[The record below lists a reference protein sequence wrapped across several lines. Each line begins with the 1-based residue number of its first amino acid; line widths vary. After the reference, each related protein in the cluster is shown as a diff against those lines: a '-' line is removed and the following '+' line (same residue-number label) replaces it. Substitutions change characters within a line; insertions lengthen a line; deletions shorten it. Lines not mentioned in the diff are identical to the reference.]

1 MTKSINIAYAEAETH
16 REASK
21 GEPVDIKCLR
31 TFQAVVACGTYAKAA
46 DQLGYTQ
53 STVTVH
59 IKQLERDLGLPL
71 FERIGRR
78 MVLTQ
83 KGAEALAQ
91 AAEII
96 AAADRLAA
104 LGAEET
110 ALRGTLRVDM
120 AETLLCYAMDEVIA
134 AFRERAPGV
143 ALRLRDRTCAQVS
156 ENLREGSCDLG
167 LTYAF
172 DRQPDD
178 FAIEKVGQVR
188 IALVAAPN
196 APLPDLQTARLA
208 APLPFIIDEPD
219 DVFRIAFE
227 QTLHARGV
235 AIAETMELWS
245 SQAIKRLVGLGMGFS
260 LFPRFAVADEL
271 ARGTFAEIPD
281 PFGEQNFP
289 IYLGHRKTHWLT
301 PAARLFC
308 DLVREHLA
316 SDNEKAAAS
325 G

>member
-1 MTKSINIAYAEAETH
+1 M
-16 REASK
+16 
-21 GEPVDIKCLR
+21 DIKCLR

-46 DQLGYTQ
+46 DRLGYTQ

-104 LGAEET
+104 LGTEET
-110 ALRGTLRVDM
+110 ALQGTLRVDA
-120 AETLLCYAMDEVIA
+120 AETLLCYALDEVIA

-156 ENLREGSCDLG
+156 ENLRDGSCDLG

-172 DRQPDD
+172 DWQPED
-178 FAIEKVGQVR
+178 FSIEEVGQIR
-188 IALVAAPN
+188 TTLVAAPG
-196 APLPDLQTARLA
+196 APLPDFQSAEQLVG
-208 APLPFIIDEPD
+208 LPFIIDEPD
-219 DVFRIAFE
+219 NVFRIALE
-227 QTLHARGV
+227 QTLDARGV
-235 AIAETMELWS
+235 MLAETMELWS
-245 SQAIKRLVGLGMGFS
+245 SQAIKRLVAMGMGFS
-260 LFPRFAVADEL
+260 VFPRFAVADEL
-271 ARGTFAEIPD
+271 ARGAFVEIPD
-281 PFGEQNFP
+281 PFGERTFP
-289 IYLGHRKTHWLT
+289 VYLGHRKTHWLT

>member
-1 MTKSINIAYAEAETH
+1 M
-16 REASK
+16 
-21 GEPVDIKCLR
+21 DIKCLR

-46 DQLGYTQ
+46 DRLGYTQ

-104 LGAEET
+104 LGTEET
-110 ALRGTLRVDM
+110 ALQGTLRVDL
-120 AETLLCYAMDEVIA
+120 AETLLCYALDEVIA

-156 ENLREGSCDLG
+156 ENLG

-172 DRQPDD
+172 DWQPED
-178 FAIEKVGQVR
+178 FSIEEVGQIR
-188 IALVAAPN
+188 TTLVAAPSI
-196 APLPDLQTARLA
+196 PLPDFQSAGQLA
-208 APLPFIIDEPD
+208 GLPFIIDEPD
-219 DVFRIAFE
+219 NVFRIALE
-227 QTLHARGV
+227 QTMDARGV
-235 AIAETMELWS
+235 TLTETMELWS
-245 SQAIKRLVGLGMGFS
+245 SQAIKRLVSMGMGFS
-260 LFPRFAVADEL
+260 VFPRFAVADEL
-271 ARGTFAEIPD
+271 ARGTFVEIPD
-281 PFGEQNFP
+281 PFGKRTFP

-308 DLVREHLA
+308 DLVRERLMP
-316 SDNEKAAAS
+316 EKTR
-325 G
+325 

>member
-1 MTKSINIAYAEAETH
+1 M
-16 REASK
+16 
-21 GEPVDIKCLR
+21 DIKCLR

-46 DQLGYTQ
+46 DRLGYTQ

-104 LGAEET
+104 LGTEET
-110 ALRGTLRVDM
+110 ALQGTLRVDL
-120 AETLLCYAMDEVIA
+120 AETLLCYALDEVIA

-156 ENLREGSCDLG
+156 ENLRDGSCDLG

-172 DRQPDD
+172 DWQPED
-178 FAIEKVGQVR
+178 FSIEEVGQIR
-188 IALVAAPN
+188 TTLVAAPSI
-196 APLPDLQTARLA
+196 PLPDFQSAGQLA
-208 APLPFIIDEPD
+208 GLPLSSTSPTTCSASPSSKPW
-219 DVFRIAFE
+219 
-227 QTLHARGV
+227 THA
-235 AIAETMELWS
+235 A
-245 SQAIKRLVGLGMGFS
+245 
-260 LFPRFAVADEL
+260 
-271 ARGTFAEIPD
+271 
-281 PFGEQNFP
+281 
-289 IYLGHRKTHWLT
+289 
-301 PAARLFC
+301 
-308 DLVREHLA
+308 
-316 SDNEKAAAS
+316 
-325 G
+325 

>member
-1 MTKSINIAYAEAETH
+1 M
-16 REASK
+16 
-21 GEPVDIKCLR
+21 DIKCLR

-46 DQLGYTQ
+46 DRLGYTQ

-104 LGAEET
+104 LGTEET
-110 ALRGTLRVDM
+110 ALQGTLRVDL
-120 AETLLCYAMDEVIA
+120 AETLLCYALDEVIA

-156 ENLREGSCDLG
+156 ENLRDGSCDLG

-172 DRQPDD
+172 DWQPED
-178 FAIEKVGQVR
+178 FSIEEVGQIR
-188 IALVAAPN
+188 TTLVAAPSI
-196 APLPDLQTARLA
+196 PLPDFQSAGQLA
-208 APLPFIIDEPD
+208 GLPFIIDEPD
-219 DVFRIAFE
+219 NVFRIALE
-227 QTLHARGV
+227 QTMDARGV
-235 AIAETMELWS
+235 TLTETMELWS
-245 SQAIKRLVGLGMGFS
+245 SQAIKRLAS
-260 LFPRFAVADEL
+260 PSPTSWRAEPSSRFPTPSESAPSPSTSAI
-271 ARGTFAEIPD
+271 ARPTGSPR
-281 PFGEQNFP
+281 P
-289 IYLGHRKTHWLT
+289 
-301 PAARLFC
+301 PACSAISY
-308 DLVREHLA
+308 A
-316 SDNEKAAAS
+316 SA
-325 G
+325 

>member
-1 MTKSINIAYAEAETH
+1 M
-16 REASK
+16 
-21 GEPVDIKCLR
+21 DIKCLR

-46 DQLGYTQ
+46 DRLGYTQ

-104 LGAEET
+104 LGTEET
-110 ALRGTLRVDM
+110 ALQGTLRVDL
-120 AETLLCYAMDEVIA
+120 AETLLCYALDEVIA

-156 ENLREGSCDLG
+156 ENLRDGSCDLG

-172 DRQPDD
+172 DWQPED
-178 FAIEKVGQVR
+178 FSIEEVGQIR
-188 IALVAAPN
+188 TTLVAAPSI
-196 APLPDLQTARLA
+196 PDFQSAGQLA
-208 APLPFIIDEPD
+208 GLPFIIDEPD
-219 DVFRIAFE
+219 NVFRIALE
-227 QTLHARGV
+227 QTMDARGV
-235 AIAETMELWS
+235 TLTETMELWS
-245 SQAIKRLVGLGMGFS
+245 SQAIKRLVSMGMGFS
-260 LFPRFAVADEL
+260 VFPRFAVADEL
-271 ARGTFAEIPD
+271 ARGTFVEIPD
-281 PFGEQNFP
+281 PFGKRTFP

-308 DLVREHLA
+308 DLVRERLMP
-316 SDNEKAAAS
+316 EKTR
-325 G
+325 

>member
-1 MTKSINIAYAEAETH
+1 M
-16 REASK
+16 
-21 GEPVDIKCLR
+21 DIKCLR

-46 DQLGYTQ
+46 DRLGYTQ

-104 LGAEET
+104 LGTEET
-110 ALRGTLRVDM
+110 ALQGTLRVDL
-120 AETLLCYAMDEVIA
+120 AETLLCYALDEVIA

-156 ENLREGSCDLG
+156 ENLRDGSCDLG

-172 DRQPDD
+172 DWQPED
-178 FAIEKVGQVR
+178 FSIEEVGQIR
-188 IALVAAPN
+188 TTLVAAPGVS
-196 APLPDLQTARLA
+196 LPDFQSAGQLVG
-208 APLPFIIDEPD
+208 LPFIIDE
-219 DVFRIAFE
+219 
-227 QTLHARGV
+227 QTMNARGV
-235 AIAETMELWS
+235 TLTETMELWS
-245 SQAIKRLVGLGMGFS
+245 SQAIKRLVSMGMGFS
-260 LFPRFAVADEL
+260 VFPRFAVADEL
-271 ARGTFAEIPD
+271 ARGTFVEIPD
-281 PFGEQNFP
+281 PFGERTFP
-289 IYLGHRKTHWLT
+289 VYLGHRKTHWLT
-301 PAARLFC
+301 PTARLFC

-316 SDNEKAAAS
+316 TEKTR
-325 G
+325 

>member
-1 MTKSINIAYAEAETH
+1 M
-16 REASK
+16 
-21 GEPVDIKCLR
+21 
-31 TFQAVVACGTYAKAA
+31 ACGTYAKAA
-46 DQLGYTQ
+46 DRLGYTQ

-104 LGAEET
+104 LGTEET
-110 ALRGTLRVDM
+110 ALQGTLRVDL
-120 AETLLCYAMDEVIA
+120 AETLLCYALDEVIA

-156 ENLREGSCDLG
+156 ENLRDGSCDLG

-172 DRQPDD
+172 DWQPED
-178 FAIEKVGQVR
+178 FSIEEVGQIR
-188 IALVAAPN
+188 TTLVAAPGVS
-196 APLPDLQTARLA
+196 LPDFQSAGQLVG
-208 APLPFIIDEPD
+208 LPFIIL
-219 DVFRIAFE
+219 E
-227 QTLHARGV
+227 QTMNARGV
-235 AIAETMELWS
+235 TLTETMELWS
-245 SQAIKRLVGLGMGFS
+245 SQAIKRLVSMGMGFS
-260 LFPRFAVADEL
+260 VFPRFAVADEL
-271 ARGTFAEIPD
+271 ARGTFVEIPD
-281 PFGEQNFP
+281 PFGERTFP
-289 IYLGHRKTHWLT
+289 VYLGHRKTHWLT
-301 PAARLFC
+301 PTARLFC

-316 SDNEKAAAS
+316 TEKTR
-325 G
+325 